1 MSRGLGDVYKRQ
13 FCGSAGLLKNDRIKK
28 PSYSAFTSFVSETT
42 PPQASITGGPAQG
55 GFIKDPTPS
64 FGFAAVGPT
73 DAGSTFVCRVDAGTY
88 KPCSPP
94 YTTPALSNGSHL
106 FYLQAI
112 DAPGNESQIV
122 WRTFTVDTQPPQTT
136 ITAGPSGSTTD
147 ATPTFSF
154 TSSES
159 GSTFRCRFDSQPFAA
174 CSGPG
179 QSHTPSTPLSDG
191 AHSFE
196 VRAIDKA
203 NNADPTPAKR
213 TFTVAP

>member
-1 MSRGLGDVYKRQ
+1 M
-13 FCGSAGLLKNDRIKK
+13 
-28 PSYSAFTSFVSETT
+28 T

-174 CSGPG
+174 CSGSA
-179 QSHTPSTPLSDG
+179 SHTPQLRGPGHRQGEQRRPDARQAHIHGRSLRLNSARSSGLIPSSPPDG
-191 AHSFE
+191 
-196 VRAIDKA
+196 RY
-203 NNADPTPAKR
+203 
-213 TFTVAP
+213 